1 MERQSLIEC
10 DLSFSDDL
18 ADWGLDEIA
27 YIKKDVVDDSPVWS
41 IYAAEGTRMGY
52 AANRD
57 VALAI
62 ASQNDL
68 IPMSVH

>member
-1 MERQSLIEC
+1 MEKQSLIEC
-10 DLSFSDDL
+10 DLNFSDDL

-27 YIKKDVVDDSPVWS
+27 YIKKDVVDDSPVWC

-52 AANRD
+52 AENRD